1 MSAPPSYL
9 DASAY
14 NALSLGGTVI
24 VRDLL
29 VDGKPEVKDAAV
41 AAVAQYAYLKWGGT
55 TLSGWLAG
63 LTGEQMVSGLAANA
77 VGLGAVLL
85 ALEATGLVKKSSV
98 AIDDDSGVVPK
109 MKGKSMSKKVV
120 NALVQSTELLIEQ
133 QLLLKLSG
141 MAGVSLPTGQPGPAL
156 TK

>member
-41 AAVAQYAYLKWGGT
+41 AAVAQYLYLKWGGN

-63 LTGEQMVSGLAANA
+63 LTGEQMISGLAANA
-77 VGLGAVLL
+77 VGLGAILL
-85 ALEATGLVKKSSV
+85 AADASGLVKKSSV
-98 AIDDDSGVVPK
+98 AIEDGSGVVPK

-133 QLLLKLSG
+133 QLLFKISG
-141 MAGVSLPTGQPGPAL
+141 MAGMSIPSGQPAAAL